1 LKKQSQKR
9 KPLFS
14 LELSGH
20 CILLVCFFS
29 FASCKHNGFSPTQK
43 DTAENP
49 HVFSATRK
57 LKALTAILKNHF
69 MKGIFFVSLFVICS
83 INLLAQKDRNKI
95 EATVVGFFNGLSLVN
110 ADTLKF
116 YATPDFQ
123 LLEDGQVW
131 NMDTLINKIMPRKN
145 SKIERVNTFEFIRT
159 EQSGNMA
166 WVSYN
171 NSAEFRLGEK
181 HQIMRWLESA
191 VLTKRKGNWK
201 IQLLH
206 STKLK

>member
-1 LKKQSQKR
+1 
-9 KPLFS
+9 
-14 LELSGH
+14 
-20 CILLVCFFS
+20 
-29 FASCKHNGFSPTQK
+29 
-43 DTAENP
+43 
-49 HVFSATRK
+49 
-57 LKALTAILKNHF
+57 
-69 MKGIFFVSLFVICS
+69 MKGIFFISLFAMCS
-83 INLLAQKDRNKI
+83 THLLAQKDKRKI

-110 ADTLKF
+110 ADTLK
-116 YATPDFQ
+116 YYSTTDFQ

-145 SKIERVNTFEFIRT
+145 SKIERINTFEFIRT

-181 HQIMRWLESA
+181 QQIMKWLESA
-191 VLTKRKGNWK
+191 VLTKSKGSWK

>member
-1 LKKQSQKR
+1 
-9 KPLFS
+9 
-14 LELSGH
+14 
-20 CILLVCFFS
+20 
-29 FASCKHNGFSPTQK
+29 
-43 DTAENP
+43 
-49 HVFSATRK
+49 
-57 LKALTAILKNHF
+57 
-69 MKGIFFVSLFVICS
+69 MKGIFFVSLFVIYS
-83 INLLAQKDRNKI
+83 NNLLAQKDRNKI

-145 SKIERVNTFEFIRT
+145 SKIERVNTFEFVRT

-191 VLTKRKGNWK
+191 VLTKSKGNWK

>member
-1 LKKQSQKR
+1 
-9 KPLFS
+9 
-14 LELSGH
+14 
-20 CILLVCFFS
+20 
-29 FASCKHNGFSPTQK
+29 
-43 DTAENP
+43 
-49 HVFSATRK
+49 
-57 LKALTAILKNHF
+57 
-69 MKGIFFVSLFVICS
+69 MKGIFFISLFVMCS
-83 INLLAQKDRNKI
+83 THLFAQKEKNKI

-116 YATPDFQ
+116 YVTPDFH

-131 NMDTLINKIMPRKN
+131 NMDTLLSKIMPMKN
-145 SKIERVNTFEFIRT
+145 SKIERINTFKFIRT

-181 HQIMRWLESA
+181 QQIMKWLESA
-191 VLTKRKGNWK
+191 VLIKRKGGWK